1 MLNNMETLIIIIS
14 GVLVTIAIYLLLSK
28 NIIQI
33 ILGTAVLTHAVHL
46 LLMAMVRLGCKDVSI
61 IQDGSVDFA
70 VTIRQA
76 LILTSIVINFAVIAF
91 FLVLAYQL
99 YNRQKID
106 GISRLKGRSQRI
118 ILSCYLWRFR
128 SLSALYSFF

>member
-33 ILGTAVLTHAVHL
+33 MLVTAVLTHAAHL
-46 LLMAMVRLGCKDVSI
+46 LLLALCGLGGKDVPI
-61 IQDGSVDFA
+61 IQDGSGDFA
-70 VTIRQA
+70 DPIPQA
-76 LILTSIVINFAVIAF
+76 LILTSIVINFAVTAF

-99 YNRQKID
+99 YKRQKID
-106 GISRLKGRSQRI
+106 GISRLKGRSQ
-118 ILSCYLWRFR
+118 
-128 SLSALYSFF
+128 